1 MSDGQLVKD
10 IAKKCFTDAV
20 EALSIIEVLEAAN
33 GSGVSRAL
41 NQAKAGRA
49 AAHIQRALFAHMH
62 IIISRRYLLTH
73 DDDLTANRH
82 GLKAA

>member
-33 GSGVSRAL
+33 GSGVSRTL
-41 NQAKAGRA
+41 NHVERQ
-49 AAHIQRALFAHMH
+49 LL
-62 IIISRRYLLTH
+62 RRRQEPLCASAIRT
-73 DDDLTANRH
+73 
-82 GLKAA
+82 